1 MTALI
6 KNKTSLEW
14 IQVKDHCTM
23 RLAELREENEGDLD
37 TTETARVRGMIEMA
51 KEVIDLGV
59 DKPTIQIAQSGYL
72 E

>member
-14 IQVKDHCTM
+14 IQVKDHCTK

-51 KEVIDLGV
+51 KEVIALGV
-59 DKPTIQIAQSGYL
+59 DEATIQIVQTDYID
-72 E
+72 